1 MALYHKIAILE
12 QSDIVYQGIR
22 YVVRASELSHEIIRV
37 DSLEELLGI
46 DDCKISIDLLIVN
59 PLVLQNK
66 EKEIAKLKKKNPNIR
81 LLAMVSSLMESQYTE
96 DFSGSFTIID
106 TAQQIISTITKLIER
121 KLDDEDSE
129 SLSERE
135 VEILIKVIHGKTNKE
150 IAQSLNISIHTVITH
165 RKNITRKTNVKS
177 QSGLAIYA
185 ISKNIVSIN
194 DF

>member
-37 DSLEELLGI
+37 DSLEELLDI